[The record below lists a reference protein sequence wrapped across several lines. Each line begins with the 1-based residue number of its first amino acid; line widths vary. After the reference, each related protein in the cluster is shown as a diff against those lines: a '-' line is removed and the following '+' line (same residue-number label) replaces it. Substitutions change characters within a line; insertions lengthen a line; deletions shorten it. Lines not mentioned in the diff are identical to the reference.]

1 MTVTPPQEQ
10 ESPTTPT
17 PTVSPT
23 PTSAPASDAA
33 CTVTANGFVVQVVV
47 TAAEA
52 GPNALN
58 VNVYEYG
65 TNELAGKA
73 TLRIPGPVT
82 AGETVSA
89 TGGPNAL
96 MTSCAVAGVA
106 VTS

>member
-1 MTVTPPQEQ
+1 
-10 ESPTTPT
+10 
-17 PTVSPT
+17 
-23 PTSAPASDAA
+23 
-33 CTVTANGFVVQVVV
+33 VVQIVV

-58 VNVYEYG
+58 INVYEYG

-73 TLRIPGPVT
+73 TLRVPGPVT
-82 AGETVSA
+82 AGRTVSA

-96 MTSCAVAGVA
+96 MTSCAVAGVQ